1 MSLGELIISIQQH
14 FKLHCIFHQ
23 ALWMATLLRNSK
35 NSLTSPLEQKTVK
48 KQSKL
53 QLLYPL
59 ARWQSDL
66 PWNVKSELVVYWWLI
81 THCLNIMTPVV
92 EKTCRNWFF
101 EGHDFNRMLVGYG
114 WSTSSQFTQRQNEWN
129 MVKYISIHQGQIDGP
144 PNELSGVSHQHG
156 KCQCDFLKGN
166 ITAPSTVT
174 GQMAWYNMILIL
186 HYFSNKSKLLKQ
198 IEQLYKLHKQP
209 SRSHINGLNIDFFEL
224 GTQVAP
230 NSSFHAGSAKCGIF
244 RTSMMLAKFSFL
256 VVSTIKKAH
265 EHPSRQQRTV
275 WNDAVEIADKS
286 LAALKVWVQQKA
298 SFWSK
303 QKTQQQ

>member
-1 MSLGELIISIQQH
+1 M
-14 FKLHCIFHQ
+14 
-23 ALWMATLLRNSK
+23 K
-35 NSLTSPLEQKTVK
+35 NTCWAVSVTSTVK
-48 KQSKL
+48 
-53 QLLYPL
+53 
-59 ARWQSDL
+59 W
-66 PWNVKSELVVYWWLI
+66 
-81 THCLNIMTPVV
+81 
-92 EKTCRNWFF
+92 
-101 EGHDFNRMLVGYG
+101 
-114 WSTSSQFTQRQNEWN
+114 
-129 MVKYISIHQGQIDGP
+129 
-144 PNELSGVSHQHG
+144 
-156 KCQCDFLKGN
+156 QCDFLKGN
-166 ITAPSTVT
+166 ITAPSTMT

-186 HYFSNKSKLLKQ
+186 HYFSKKSKLLEQ

-256 VVSTIKKAH
+256 VMSTIKMAH

-286 LAALKVWVQQKA
+286 LAALKVWVPQEA

-303 QKTQQQ
+303 QRNSPTIRRSCDEKRDYRLHSFLKFHTE